1 MKRLFLAFII
11 YAFNINAQLAE
22 LKSVFVSAN
31 FGIYSIA
38 QNQFEREFNSSIGF
52 APAITLGLPLSTST
66 YLFGKATYFFKN
78 GVPLIG
84 IYEIQNGHSVLVSE
98 IADGT
103 ARFRELIIN
112 AGFLANIFLSLDYTL
127 GIDGGLAFVNQ
138 TEERKSTD
146 GRLNDKASIKG
157 FMGLFSGLI
166 LERNFGKFPL
176 SLVAE
181 VQYNLSFGGVLSLI
195 PNDGGLHTTLG
206 LRYYFKERRLE

>member
-1 MKRLFLAFII
+1 MNKTIKHLLFLLII
-11 YAFNINAQLAE
+11 ISFQIHSQQTN

-66 YLFGKATYFFKN
+66 YLFGKVTYFFKN

-84 IYEIQNGHSVLVSE
+84 TYEIQNGRSVLVSE

-112 AGFLANIFLSLDYTL
+112 AGFLAKIFLSLDYTL

-146 GRLNDKASIKG
+146 GRLND
-157 FMGLFSGLI
+157 
-166 LERNFGKFPL
+166 E
-176 SLVAE
+176 
-181 VQYNLSFGGVLSLI
+181 
-195 PNDGGLHTTLG
+195 
-206 LRYYFKERRLE
+206 